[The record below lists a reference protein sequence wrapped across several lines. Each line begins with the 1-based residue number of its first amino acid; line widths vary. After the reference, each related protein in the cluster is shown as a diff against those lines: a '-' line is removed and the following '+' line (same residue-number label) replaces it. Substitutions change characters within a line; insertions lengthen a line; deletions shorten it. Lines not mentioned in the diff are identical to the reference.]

1 MEQLDLLKTF
11 LLKYTASGIGVAYSG
26 GVDSSLLLTVL
37 KLLQNEHPFS
47 LQALTMHS
55 IFQSEEELREIEAGA
70 LEAEVEL
77 KVLHFDPLDIPAVR
91 NNLADRC
98 YWCKHQIF
106 SALRNYASGAG
117 LAILMDGTN
126 ADDLHSYRPGR
137 EAALELEVVSPFA
150 MLGIG
155 KTDVRRMAEYLGVKS
170 AFKPSTPCMAT
181 RFEYGTLLSG
191 ELIDKVIAG
200 EKLVRN
206 FLPEPADIR
215 LRVHGDIARLE
226 VSRTLIPKAAT
237 HYEEISA
244 GLRKLGFQFVTLD
257 LEGFRSGSMD
267 YMQNSLKEV

>member
-1 MEQLDLLKTF
+1 MEQLEQLKNLL
-11 LLKYTASGIGVAYSG
+11 LEYAPSGIGVAYSG
-26 GVDSSLLLTVL
+26 GVDSSLLLFVL
-37 KLLQNEHPFS
+37 KLLQDEHPFP
-47 LQALTMHS
+47 LQALAMYS
-55 IFQSEEELREIEAGA
+55 AFQSEEELRWIEAGA
-70 LEAEVEL
+70 LESGVEL
-77 KVLHFDPLDIPAVR
+77 KVFYYDPLEIPEVR

-98 YWCKHQIF
+98 YWCKHRIF
-106 SALRNYASGAG
+106 SELRNYASGAG

-155 KTDVRRMAEYLGVKS
+155 KTDVRRMAEYLGLKS

-191 ELIDKVIAG
+191 ELIKKVIAG
-200 EKLVRN
+200 EALVRSL
-206 FLPEPADIR
+206 LPGSADVR
-215 LRVHGDIARLE
+215 LRVHGDIARIE
-226 VSRTLIPKAAT
+226 VSRTLIPEVAGY
-237 HYEEISA
+237 YEKISV

-267 YMQNSLKEV
+267 HMLNSLKEV